1 MEKETF
7 EAFIDKGYTQRQI
20 GKDLKLSHTAVRYW
34 LKKLNLKTKTE
45 YKNKIKIIDGFK
57 ICNKCNLN
65 KPLDDF
71 YKKTNKKHYSPKC
84 KKCANKYYGNRIKDV
99 KIKMIEYKG
108 GECERCEL
116 KLKDSHYSVFDF
128 HHLDPK
134 TKDVKFDKIKFRKWE
149 VIQKEIDKCA
159 LLCSNCHRITHSEI
173 GGY

>member
-1 MEKETF
+1 MEKKIF

-34 LKKLNLKTKTE
+34 LKKFKLKTNGKPKE
-45 YKNKIKIIDGFK
+45 KAKIINGCK
-57 ICNKCNLN
+57 ICTECKENKTV
-65 KPLDDF
+65 KEF
-71 YKKTNKKHYSPKC
+71 YLRTDKKNYASKC

-149 VIQKEIDKCA
+149 KIKSEIDKCA